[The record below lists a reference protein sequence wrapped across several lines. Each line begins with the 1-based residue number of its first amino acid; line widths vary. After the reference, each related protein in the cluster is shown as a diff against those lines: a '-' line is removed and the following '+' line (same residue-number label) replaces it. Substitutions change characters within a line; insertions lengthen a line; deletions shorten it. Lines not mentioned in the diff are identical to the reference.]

1 MEKFQGI
8 ETKPKRASL
17 LKTLLVSGMIAIP
30 EIISPQGKSV
40 ENIVEKNPKN
50 VVEKKEE
57 GFEIPKI
64 TFVNATDRLFALDKN
79 GEAYMN
85 PTVLFDPVQLEVS
98 TETSHH
104 GRTLIRIPYKY
115 SRGFNTAIAESEA
128 EKKEAAKYI
137 QEMLKKEFAEKLVF
151 AYWLDPADLV
161 GVTEATKDTYAYHH
175 QNEAPNLSKAEIE
188 SIKIIGL
195 SSPEGPAEEGKQ
207 TLAIGNIDEKNIE
220 LSQKRAR
227 DMDPEIRAAL
237 ESLGLEA
244 DVISEIKAEEIQFS
258 QNELSS
264 LDSLA
269 KSVGI
274 TDAVDELESAYI
286 LVKEFNDG
294 KIKDP
299 AVWKKLNEI
308 VGSKRMVEVEIT
320 YNEDKKVRY
329 VIPLPLFLLP
339 LLAGI
344 RWLRRDKVRE
354 RFSET
359 ITDDPELLKEKK
371 EHEKINWDSPKF
383 REIYGLASNSVE
395 AKQEREKIIER
406 LVTDEFN
413 PYFGTVKDDIDYFD
427 SMMLVVDMA
436 RNRTNR
442 TEEEIERRIA
452 FNLLQKWEANDLAV
466 RRRQGRYQE
475 NELRYWQEPQK
486 ILWARE
492 AARHLM
498 NYARIYVENSN
509 REWTFPEE
517 AVYQRISQEVRDLR
531 NKKPAVPER
540 EKIKTT
546 RVPRD
551 EDRRHRPP
559 YIKREKE

>member
-308 VGSKRMVEVEIT
+308 VGSKRMV
-320 YNEDKKVRY
+320 
-329 VIPLPLFLLP
+329 
-339 LLAGI
+339 
-344 RWLRRDKVRE
+344 
-354 RFSET
+354 
-359 ITDDPELLKEKK
+359 
-371 EHEKINWDSPKF
+371 
-383 REIYGLASNSVE
+383 
-395 AKQEREKIIER
+395 
-406 LVTDEFN
+406 
-413 PYFGTVKDDIDYFD
+413 
-427 SMMLVVDMA
+427 
-436 RNRTNR
+436 
-442 TEEEIERRIA
+442 
-452 FNLLQKWEANDLAV
+452 KW
-466 RRRQGRYQE
+466 
-475 NELRYWQEPQK
+475 K
-486 ILWARE
+486 
-492 AARHLM
+492 
-498 NYARIYVENSN
+498 
-509 REWTFPEE
+509 
-517 AVYQRISQEVRDLR
+517 
-531 NKKPAVPER
+531 
-540 EKIKTT
+540 
-546 RVPRD
+546 
-551 EDRRHRPP
+551 
-559 YIKREKE
+559 